1 MGRSKHSAA
10 LYVENDGV
18 FITDPEG
25 IANYFNNYFISKVEK
40 FRSGMCPNTSASYD
54 AILSKIMSEKNHSV
68 TFSFSQVDRGSV
80 GKILAALPDGKASG
94 MDHLDSRLIRVA
106 AEALSFPIAH
116 LVNLSLLQGIFPEKW
131 KEAKIIPLPKNKRAT
146 FTGQN
151 SRPIS
156 LLPLLS
162 KVMEKIAFEQV
173 YKYFFSNRLITKY
186 QHAYRE
192 GHSTCTAL
200 THMTDNWLEEID
212 ANRLVG
218 AVMLDFSAAF
228 DLIDHKILLQ
238 KLECYGFTPL
248 SLSWMGSYLS
258 NRKQRVFF
266 NGQYSSIK
274 TIHCGV
280 PQGSC
285 LGPLLYSIFTNDLP
299 FIVKHSTV
307 VMYADDSTLYCSAK
321 TPHDVSNLLN
331 HDLQNIGKWV
341 KDNKLALNVDKS
353 TSMIFWKR
361 SKLITEPSLNLLVN
375 GLQLRQVM
383 QAKLLGVTL
392 DSYLS
397 WSAHIDG
404 MIVKMGNGIAMSRK
418 CMSYIPMSIAK
429 QVVQSLV
436 LCHLENCPIIWSSA
450 SQKDLR
456 KLQVAQNRAARTVLQ
471 CSLKTNVALM
481 HTRLSWLT
489 VDDKIKLRLTLILW
503 NAVFMKQPQFLSEQL
518 VFVGSGH
525 LYATRQALGGDIK
538 LPLPRTN
545 FLKRTSFY
553 RAISIWNRLSVSSRR
568 VQNKYK
574 FKRTVTQELL
584 QMTS

>member
-1 MGRSKHSAA
+1 
-10 LYVENDGV
+10 
-18 FITDPEG
+18 
-25 IANYFNNYFISKVEK
+25 
-40 FRSGMCPNTSASYD
+40 
-54 AILSKIMSEKNHSV
+54 
-68 TFSFSQVDRGSV
+68 
-80 GKILAALPDGKASG
+80 
-94 MDHLDSRLIRVA
+94 
-106 AEALSFPIAH
+106 
-116 LVNLSLLQGIFPEKW
+116 
-131 KEAKIIPLPKNKRAT
+131 
-146 FTGQN
+146 
-151 SRPIS
+151 
-156 LLPLLS
+156 
-162 KVMEKIAFEQV
+162 
-173 YKYFFSNRLITKY
+173 
-186 QHAYRE
+186 
-192 GHSTCTAL
+192 
-200 THMTDNWLEEID
+200 
-212 ANRLVG
+212 
-218 AVMLDFSAAF
+218 
-228 DLIDHKILLQ
+228 
-238 KLECYGFTPL
+238 
-248 SLSWMGSYLS
+248 
-258 NRKQRVFF
+258 
-266 NGQYSSIK
+266 
-274 TIHCGV
+274 
-280 PQGSC
+280 
-285 LGPLLYSIFTNDLP
+285 
-299 FIVKHSTV
+299 
-307 VMYADDSTLYCSAK
+307 MYADDSTLYCSAK

-341 KDNKLALNVDKS
+341 KGNKLALNVDKS

-397 WSAHIDG
+397 WSAHVDG
-404 MIVKMGNGIAMSRK
+404 MIVKMGNGIGMSRK
-418 CMSYIPMSIAK
+418 CMSYIPISIAK